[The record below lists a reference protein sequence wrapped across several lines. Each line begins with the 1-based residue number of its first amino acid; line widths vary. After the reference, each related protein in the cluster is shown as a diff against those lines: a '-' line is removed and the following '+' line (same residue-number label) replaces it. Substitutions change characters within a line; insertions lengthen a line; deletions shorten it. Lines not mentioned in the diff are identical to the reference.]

1 MRQKSEVNKMTD
13 SREPR
18 GPEKKEPETR
28 EIPEND
34 PPSRR
39 RGPVEEP
46 ESDEPPVDAPTD
58 PETEKQG
65 EVRL

>member
-1 MRQKSEVNKMTD
+1 MRQKSEVNKMSD
-13 SREPR
+13 GREPR
-18 GPEKKEPETR
+18 PAEKKEPETR
-28 EIPEND
+28 KVPEND

-39 RGPVEEP
+39 RGPIEEP
-46 ESDEPPVDAPTD
+46 GSDEPTIDAPTD